1 MKTARL
7 PLRRL
12 LPCLLLLAACTK
24 EQPQPTPVAT
34 APPPPPKLSAY
45 DQCTA
50 EVDQALPSNGSGNMG
65 ERGRMFQRC
74 MAVKIAS
81 RTAAEP

>member
-1 MKTARL
+1 MKTVRL

-12 LPCLLLLAACTK
+12 LPFLLLLAACTK
-24 EQPQPTPVAT
+24 EQPQPMPA
-34 APPPPPKLSAY
+34 AAASPPPPASAY

-50 EVDQALPSNGSGNMG
+50 EVDRTMPSDGSGDMG

-74 MAVKIAS
+74 MAVKIANGA
-81 RTAAEP
+81 AAEP